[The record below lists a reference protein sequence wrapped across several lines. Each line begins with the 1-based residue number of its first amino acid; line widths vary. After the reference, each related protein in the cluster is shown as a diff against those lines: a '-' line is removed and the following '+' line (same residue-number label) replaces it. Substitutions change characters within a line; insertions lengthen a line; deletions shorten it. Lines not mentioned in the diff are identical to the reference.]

1 MELRVLRYFLA
12 VAREESV
19 TAAAERLNIT
29 QPTLSRQLLDLEE
42 ELGVRLFNRGR
53 RSRRITLTEEG
64 MFLRKHAE
72 EIVLIADKTEAAFSS
87 PAESITGDIYVA
99 AGETD
104 AIRLLARA
112 AQAIQKE
119 HPRITVHVASGDGIF
134 VQEELAKGVAD
145 FGVMLGSVDPAEY
158 DYLTLPVKDVWGIL
172 MRRDS
177 PLAVKDS
184 IRAEDLWDKPLIL
197 SRGVAKGTILL
208 NWLKKELS
216 ELNVVGTHSLVYNSA
231 LMTEEGMGYTLTLD
245 KLVNTSGDS
254 PLCFRPL
261 APRMET
267 EIYLVWKKYQM
278 FSKAAALFLARLRQM
293 VEDQL

>member
-12 VAREESV
+12 VAREESL
-19 TAAAERLNIT
+19 TAAERLNIT

-42 ELGVRLFNRGR
+42 ELGVKLFNRGR
-53 RSRRITLTEEG
+53 RSRKITLTEAG

-104 AIRLLARA
+104 AIRLLART
-112 AQAIQKE
+112 AQTIQKE
-119 HPRITVHVASGDGIF
+119 HPHITFHVASGDGIF

-145 FGVMLGSVDPAEY
+145 FGVVLGSVNPAEY
-158 DYLTLPVKDVWGIL
+158 DYLTFPMKDVWGIL

-197 SRGVAKGTILL
+197 SRGVTKGAALL
-208 NWLKKELS
+208 SWLKKELP

-245 KLVNTSGDS
+245 KLVNTSGDN

-261 APRMET
+261 EPRMET
-267 EIYLVWKKYQM
+267 EVYFVWKKYQI
-278 FSKAAALFLARLRQM
+278 FSKAAALFLARLRQ
-293 VEDQL
+293 ENGL